1 MANAGQRPAPAQ
13 AGARVKCLVL
23 GCNRGDVTLPME
35 GVPVCHAHYA
45 ELWAHLDGQD
55 EAHQNWPGSEPVI
68 RAWVKAKQKRET
80 EVRHAQANG

>member
-1 MANAGQRPAPAQ
+1 
-13 AGARVKCLVL
+13 
-23 GCNRGDVTLPME
+23 ME